1 MLAEAIWKI
10 VNVFGLLFCFV
21 FFLNRGFGKSFFLLS
36 SGTDSAEAFQA
47 RPFAQ

>member
-1 MLAEAIWKI
+1 MFL
-10 VNVFGLLFCFV
+10 GCCFV
-21 FFLNRGFGKSFFLLS
+21 LFFFLNRGFGKSFFLLS